1 MSDYDT
7 EVFSKIL
14 RGQRLN
20 TQTETI
26 VFAGGGSKN
35 PSLMMWPRP
44 NEETKPAVI
53 SQFNHG
59 YSVYAL
65 AVSPNATRVAAG
77 TRAGLLQVHALSDF
91 QASENSTPLFEIF
104 HQPGIVSLAF
114 CTDDILVSG
123 GLNGKIKIWSV
134 TEKRQL
140 AEIEA
145 HSKEVLALR
154 QLGSLVLASIGGDN
168 ILRVW
173 DMDTLEAKYE
183 SDPIDLPRIR
193 ALTCLDYS
201 PASNHLMHPSTNG
214 SLYMYDIY
222 NNFAKHEVS
231 AHDGDFSALACGQ
244 EYMVTAGSDDAVIKL
259 WPASIDEPIAQV
271 SAPLGVLTAAWAGT
285 GSIVTVYT
293 DGSGQIW
300 KVDGQLSPGPR
311 FYDLDL
317 RTVTGLPGELLFR
330 RQLTAS
336 KQWRD
341 KKLSQIKEFITDSGS
356 RNQIAATVNE
366 LRHQG
371 FSVEASLVLADAAK
385 AQKQPLWELESRLA
399 IAEEL
404 GSNKVALPSLYALGK
419 LLRKL
424 NEPKLAQDYFKKI
437 LQIDNDYLDVNE
449 QISNLQSDPIMQMC
463 PEKDIRIDLMQK
475 GQVLQEIEKYGI
487 LNKKFTWRIIMS
499 IGNVVSAESCLDIQ
513 DVTENILNALAKHN
527 ADIAA
532 SGLKDVKFLSDEE
545 LRKLTWI
552 YVPSAVTDLP
562 VAFALELRV
571 ITSGTEF
578 IPYGIFNIAMLD
590 IPSSFSPK
598 EHNRQIRKA
607 WTSISKSSKAR
618 DWLTIVNKQAMKIV
632 SQLGGRIIAQKDDEF

>member
-1 MSDYDT
+1 MS
-7 EVFSKIL
+7 
-14 RGQRLN
+14 

-26 VFAGGGSKN
+26 LFAGGGSKN
-35 PSLMMWPRP
+35 PSLMMWPKP
-44 NEETKPAVI
+44 NEETKPKVI
-53 SQFNHG
+53 SRFNHG

-104 HQPGIVSLAF
+104 HQPGIISLAF
-114 CTDDILVSG
+114 CTDDILASG

-134 TEKRQL
+134 TQKQQL

-145 HSKEVLALR
+145 HSQGVLALR

-168 ILRVW
+168 MLRVW

-183 SDPIDLPRIR
+183 SDPIDLPKIR
-193 ALTCLDYS
+193 ALTCLDYN
-201 PASNHLMHPSTNG
+201 PVGKHLMHPSANG
-214 SLYMYDIY
+214 SLHMYDLY
-222 NNFAKHEVS
+222 NNFTKHEVN

-244 EYMVTAGSDDAVIKL
+244 EYVVTAGSDDAVIKL

-285 GSIVTVYT
+285 GSIITVYT

-300 KVDGQLSPGPR
+300 KVDGQLSPGQR

-317 RTVTGLPGELLFR
+317 RTATGLPVELISR
-330 RQLTAS
+330 SQLTAS

-341 KKLSQIKEFITDSGS
+341 KKLSQVKEVITDSSS
-356 RNQIAATVNE
+356 RSQIAATVNE
-366 LRHQG
+366 LHQRG
-371 FSVEASLVLADAAK
+371 FSVEAATVLADAAK
-385 AQKQPLWELESRLA
+385 AQNQPLWELESRLA
-399 IAEEL
+399 IAKEL

-424 NEPKLAQDYFKKI
+424 NEPELAQDYFKKI

-463 PEKDIRIDLMQK
+463 PEEDIRNDLMKK
-475 GQVLQEIEKYGI
+475 GQALQEIEKYGI
-487 LNKKFTWRIIMS
+487 LNKKFIWPIIMS
-499 IGNVVSAESCLDIQ
+499 TGNVVSAESCLDIKEL
-513 DVTENILNALAKHN
+513 TENILKALAKHN
-527 ADIAA
+527 ANIEA
-532 SGLKDVKFLSDEE
+532 SGLKDVKFLSDAE

-552 YVPSAVTDLP
+552 YIPSAVTDLP

-571 ITSGTEF
+571 ITSGTKF
-578 IPYGIFNIAMLD
+578 IPYGIFDTAMLN

-598 EHNRQIRKA
+598 EYNRQIRKA
-607 WTSISKSSKAR
+607 WVNISKSSKAR
-618 DWLTIVNKQAMKIV
+618 DWLTGVNKLAMKIV
-632 SQLGGRIIAQKDDEF
+632 SQLGGRIIALQDDEF

>member
-1 MSDYDT
+1 M
-7 EVFSKIL
+7 
-14 RGQRLN
+14 N

-35 PSLMMWPRP
+35 PSLMMWPKP
-44 NEETKPAVI
+44 NEETKPTVI
-53 SQFNHG
+53 SKFNHG

-65 AVSPNATRVAAG
+65 AVSPNAARVAAG

-104 HQPGIVSLAF
+104 HQPGIISLAF
-114 CTDDILVSG
+114 CTDDILASG

-134 TEKRQL
+134 TQKRQL

-145 HSKEVLALR
+145 HTQGVFALR

-183 SDPIDLPRIR
+183 SDPIDLPKIR
-193 ALTCLDYS
+193 ALTCLDYN
-201 PASNHLMHPSTNG
+201 PVTKHLMHPSASG
-214 SLYMYDIY
+214 SLHMYDLY

-231 AHDGDFSALACGQ
+231 VHDGDFSALACGQ
-244 EYMVTAGSDDAVIKL
+244 EYVVTAGSDDAIIKL

-271 SAPLGVLTAAWAGT
+271 SASLGVLTAAWAGT
-285 GSIVTVYT
+285 GSIITVYT

-300 KVDGQLSPGPR
+300 KVDGRLSPGPR

-317 RTVTGLPGELLFR
+317 RTATGLPSELFLR
-330 RQLTAS
+330 HQLTAN

-341 KKLSQIKEFITDSGS
+341 KKLSQVKEFITDSARCS
-356 RNQIAATVNE
+356 QIAATVNE
-366 LRHQG
+366 LRHKG
-371 FSVEASLVLADAAK
+371 FSVEAATVLADAAK
-385 AQKQPLWELESRLA
+385 AQNQPLWELESRLA

-404 GSNKVALPSLYALGK
+404 GNNKVALPSLYALGK

-463 PEKDIRIDLMQK
+463 PEKDIRSELMQK
-475 GQVLQEIEKYGI
+475 GQGLQEIEKYGI
-487 LNKKFTWRIIMS
+487 LNKKFTWRIIMNAGS
-499 IGNVVSAESCLDIQ
+499 AVSAEPCLDIKEL
-513 DVTENILNALAKHN
+513 TENILKALAKYN

-532 SGLKDVKFLSDEE
+532 SGLEDIKFLSDEE

-562 VAFALELRV
+562 VAFAMELRA

-578 IPYGIFNIAMLD
+578 IPYGIFDAAMLD

-598 EHNRQIRKA
+598 KHNGQIRKA
-607 WTSISKSSKAR
+607 WISISKSSKAR
-618 DWLTIVNKQAMKIV
+618 DWLTDANKQAMKIV
-632 SQLGGRIIAQKDDEF
+632 SQLGGRIIALQDDEF